1 MRNQQQIVTVGKP
14 TLLWQVFGLLRKF
27 VLPSIVAD
35 MLIKI
40 CSWLLFMVVVQSR
53 IHFFHCV
60 CHHKTRRYFMSITIK
75 TKCLCNKCKMF
86 TKG

>member
-40 CSWLLFMVVVQSR
+40 CSWLLFRVVF
-53 IHFFHCV
+53 IF
-60 CHHKTRRYFMSITIK
+60 SIVFVIIK
-75 TKCLCNKCKMF
+75 HAVTL
-86 TKG
+86 